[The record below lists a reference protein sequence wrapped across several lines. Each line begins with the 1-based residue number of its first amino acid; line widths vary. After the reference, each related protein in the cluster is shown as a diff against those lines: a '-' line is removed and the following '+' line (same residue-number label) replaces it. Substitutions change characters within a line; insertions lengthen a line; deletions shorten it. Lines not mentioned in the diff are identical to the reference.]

1 MSEYN
6 FLRDGKK
13 FISPINK
20 LQQLMTVTAEECGEL
35 TQACMKVMRKY
46 DNIEDLRNSKFYENL
61 IEEAGDVLCMLD
73 LLVCHDIIKEKDLL
87 ERANVKEIKLRKW
100 STIFED

>member
-1 MSEYN
+1 MADYIPLKESEN
-6 FLRDGKK
+6 FV
-13 FISPINK
+13 SPINK

-73 LLVCHDIIKEKDLL
+73 LLVCNDIIKEKDLL

>member
-1 MSEYN
+1 MADYIPSKESE
-6 FLRDGKK
+6 K
-13 FISPINK
+13 FVSPINK

-73 LLVCHDIIKEKDLL
+73 LLVCNDIIKEKDLL

>member
-1 MSEYN
+1 MADYIPSKESE
-6 FLRDGKK
+6 K
-13 FISPINK
+13 FVSPINK

-46 DNIEDLRNSKFYENL
+46 DNIEDLRNSKFYKNL

-73 LLVCHDIIKEKDLL
+73 LLVCNDIIKEKDLL